1 MKKIKNGWLNEPKYN
16 CFGCCPTNPIGLH
29 MEFYE
34 DGDEIVS
41 LWTPRPEFQGWI
53 GVLHGGIQATLCD
66 EIASWVI
73 FRKLHT
79 TGVTARMEVRYL
91 KSISV
96 EEHHLTLRA
105 HLVALRRTLADIEV
119 TVQTPNGD
127 ICTKMQCTYMI
138 VPPQKAAQ
146 EGFPEFGDE

>member
-1 MKKIKNGWLNEPKYN
+1 MKRIRNGWLGMKGYN
-16 CFGCCPTNPIGLH
+16 CFGCCPSNPVGLR

-34 DGDEIVS
+34 DGDDIVS

-66 EIASWVI
+66 EIASWVV

-79 TGVTARMEVRYL
+79 TGVTARMEVRYH

-96 EEHHLTLRA
+96 DEHHLTLRA
-105 HLVALRRTLADIEV
+105 RLVELRRKLADIEV
-119 TVQTPNGD
+119 TIHTPDGTL
-127 ICTKMQCTYMI
+127 CTSMQCTYMI
-138 VPPQKAAQ
+138 TPPQKAAE